1 MEQPFEHEP
10 GSPEAK
16 AQGSTCPPQD
26 GPGAV
31 FAPDGKPGYECYKD
45 CPMHGLEV
53 LSGRSRPGR
62 RGCWTIPTR
71 RTRLSQPDTS
81 GPTADDLRAKVFR
94 DREHSG
100 DWRVEKMDADGGI
113 ELALFSGGEARQRA
127 ISYADRV

>member
-16 AQGSTCPPQD
+16 AQGCTCPPQD

-31 FAPDGKPGYECYKD
+31 FGPDGTPGYECYKD

-53 LSGRSRPGR
+53 LKRALAAGR

-71 RTRLSQPDTS
+71 RTMMSHPDTS
-81 GPTADDLRAKVFR
+81 GAPAYDLRAKVFG

-100 DWRVEKMDADGGI
+100 R
-113 ELALFSGGEARQRA
+113 
-127 ISYADRV
+127 